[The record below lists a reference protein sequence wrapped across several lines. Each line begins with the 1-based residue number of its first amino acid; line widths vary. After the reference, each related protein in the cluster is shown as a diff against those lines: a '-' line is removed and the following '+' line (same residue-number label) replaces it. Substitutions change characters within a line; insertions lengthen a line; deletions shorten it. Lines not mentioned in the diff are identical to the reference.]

1 MDLPGTEMGVT
12 RSQKLIK
19 AVIATGAVSTLVC
32 GYIYFNSSKLLAP
45 SQNQSIV
52 ISSGPYRVNPLFVV
66 TKDSST
72 PVTVTVGGTE
82 KKALDMVHLK
92 DGSTLYSLMESE
104 TPLSSNIYKVS
115 AQGAVTQLT
124 NTVSAKFNMSADS
137 AGAHVVY
144 EESVI
149 KDVQDLQ
156 KFPWGITQL
165 TLDTKAVEHITN
177 GVQPRYINSGKLLIA
192 QMDGAKLYPAHNAG
206 TASGTPLLPSK
217 LYSLYAVSEDGTHL
231 AAFNGKTGKI
241 DVFDITSAGT
251 LSYVRSEKTSR
262 QPQSLIF
269 SGANLMSF
277 ESTMSSKGAVY
288 SVTTYGGKQWSII
301 SEKGPVAQRF
311 LYASK

>member
-1 MDLPGTEMGVT
+1 MDLPGTEMGGT

-124 NTVSAKFNMSADS
+124 NTQTAKFNMAVDPT
-137 AGAHVVY
+137 GTRVVY

-149 KDVQDLQ
+149 KETQDLL
-156 KFPWGITQL
+156 KAPWGITQL

-177 GVQPRYINSGKLLIA
+177 GVQPRYITSGALLVA
-192 QMDGAKLYPAHNAG
+192 QMDGIKLYPAHTAG
-206 TASGTPLLPSK
+206 VATGTPLLSPK
-217 LYSLYAVSEDGTHL
+217 LYSFYAVSADGAHV
-231 AAFNGKTGKI
+231 AAYNVKTAKI
-241 DVFDITSAGT
+241 DTFDVTSSGT
-251 LSYVRSEKTSR
+251 LSYVRSDKAAR
-262 QPQSLIF
+262 QPLNLIF
-269 SGANLMSF
+269 VGAYP
-277 ESTMSSKGAVY
+277 ESIESIPSPKGTVY
-288 SVTTYGGKQWSII
+288 NMTTYGKGQWSII
-301 SEKGPVAQRF
+301 SQKGPVAQRL
-311 LYASK
+311 LYVSE

>member
-19 AVIATGAVSTLVC
+19 AVIAAGAVSTLVC
-32 GYIYFNSSKLLAP
+32 GYIYFFTKVPP
-45 SQNQSIV
+45 SQSQSIV
-52 ISSGPYRVNPLFVV
+52 ISSGPYRVSPLFIV

-104 TPLSSNIYKVS
+104 TPLSSNIYRVD
-115 AQGAVTQLT
+115 AQGTVTQLT
-124 NTVSAKFNMSADS
+124 NTVSAKFNMSVDPS
-137 AGAHVVY
+137 GAHVVY

-165 TLDTKAVEHITN
+165 TLDTKTVEHITN

-192 QMDGAKLYPAHNAG
+192 QMDGAKLYPARNAG

-269 SGANLMSF
+269 SGSSLMSF

-301 SEKGPVAQRF
+301 SQKGPVAQRF
-311 LYASK
+311 LYAEK